1 MTGDQTGTPLRL
13 ARILCTCVPA
23 LLFLC
28 LSGCAADD
36 RPEPT
41 ASDVPP
47 RPNVLWIVC
56 EDMSPLLAAF
66 GDSTIATPNLSR
78 LAARGVRFPNTF
90 SVAGVCAPSRFA
102 IATGIYP
109 ISAGGHHMRNQ
120 GNVDRLRDLGLPGVY
135 GALPDPEVK
144 MMSQVLREHGY
155 FCTNNA
161 KTDYQFEAP
170 KTAWDEQG
178 RQAHW
183 RHRPAGQPFF
193 SIFNLEITHE
203 SQVWSTG
210 RDKLRFREGFETD
223 TFPIGEYNGSFSE
236 ADRPQIQLPEDLD
249 VPVPPYLADT
259 ELTRHDVLRVYDNI
273 RVMDEQVGF
282 LLDQLEADGLT
293 DSTIV
298 YFYSDHGGPLPRQK
312 RLLYDSGL
320 RVPMI
325 VAWPDDQRAGE
336 IDSTLFSFIDFAP
349 TVMSQ
354 VGIKPP
360 TWLQGQANFGEYAQP
375 PREYVFAASD
385 RLDEHYDRIRAA
397 RDHRYKY
404 LRNYFP
410 DRGYYL
416 PLAYREQMAAMQEL
430 LRLRD
435 AGQLT
440 DVQAQWFRDRKPV
453 EELFDTR
460 NDPYELRNLAGQ
472 PEYEEKLVELRTATD
487 EWLARVGD
495 LGGEPEVE
503 MVQRFWNG
511 GNEMP
516 ATGRPQLRRDSIG
529 RFILESKTPG
539 AQIAYRLL
547 PTDSDKPGWRVYT
560 EPIDFDLDSGDTLRA
575 VAQRIGYQESG
586 VSEGW

>member
-1 MTGDQTGTPLRL
+1 MPFCHFLR
-13 ARILCTCVPA
+13 TCVPA
-23 LLFLC
+23 LLFLLLLNC
-28 LSGCAADD
+28 TGEEDSVHKE
-36 RPEPT
+36 EPALAT
-41 ASDVPP
+41 
-47 RPNVLWIVC
+47 PNILWIVC
-56 EDMSPLLAAF
+56 EDLSPLLAAF
-66 GDSTIATPNLSR
+66 GDSTIQTPNLSR

-102 IATGIYP
+102 IATGVYP
-109 ISAGGHHMRNQ
+109 ISAGGQHMRTQ
-120 GNVDRLRDLGLPGVY
+120 YNVDRLQEIGLPGEY

-144 MMSQVLREHGY
+144 MLSQVLREHGY

-161 KTDYQFEAP
+161 KTDYQFQEP

-223 TFPIGEYNGSFSE
+223 TFPIADYNGSFSE
-236 ADRPQIQLPEDLD
+236 ANRPQIQLPETLD

-259 ELTRHDVLRVYDNI
+259 DLTRHDVLRVYDNI

-293 DSTIV
+293 DSTII

-312 RLLYDSGL
+312 RLLYDSGI

-325 VAWPDDQRAGE
+325 VAWPGAARAGA
-336 IDSTLFSFIDFAP
+336 IDSTLFSFIDLAP
-349 TVMSQ
+349 SVMSQ
-354 VGIKPP
+354 AGIEPP
-360 TWLQGQANFGEYAQP
+360 AWLQGQANFGHYARP

-385 RLDEHYDRIRAA
+385 RLDEVYDRLRAA
-397 RDHRYKY
+397 RDRRFKY
-404 LRNYFP
+404 LRNYYP
-410 DRGYYL
+410 ERGYYL

-430 LRLRD
+430 LRLRN
-435 AGQLT
+435 AGGLT
-440 DVQAQWFRDRKPV
+440 DIQAQWFRDRKPA
-453 EELFDTR
+453 EELFDTW

-472 PEYEEKLVELRTATD
+472 PAYAAQLTALRTATD
-487 EWLARVGD
+487 DWLARVGD

-511 GNEMP
+511 TDQMP
-516 ATGRPQLRRDSIG
+516 VTGRPQLRRDSTG

-539 AQIAYRLL
+539 ARIAYRIL
-547 PTDSDKPGWRVYT
+547 PEDQDRPGWRVYT
-560 EPIDFDLDSGDTLRA
+560 EPIAFDLDGGDTLRA
-575 VAQRIGYQESG
+575 VAQRIGFAESG
-586 VSEGW
+586 ISEGW